1 MLSVWQDVR
10 YAVRQ
15 LRNAPGFTLTVV
27 VTLALSVG
35 VATAVFCVIDAVL
48 LRPLPFVHAEKVV
61 AVEGHSRSGY
71 NQPASWPSFEDYR
84 AQAHEFSALAGY
96 ADYGD
101 MTLETLQGN
110 VVSIEET
117 HSTDNFFDVFGVKPL
132 LGRTFLPGEEQ
143 DGRNQIVV
151 LGYQIWQS
159 QFGGDRE
166 IVGKTIK
173 LNGEAYTVIGVM
185 PEKFRIPLGQHD
197 RVYVPRV
204 FFGTTGAEYRSSR
217 GNHWLMMAGRV
228 RDGVSLDQAQAEM
241 TQIFNNVGRTYA
253 ETDDGRTVRVRLF
266 ADSVL
271 GKDKKPLWVLLGAV
285 LAVLAIG
292 CVNVA
297 GLLLARGV
305 RREREMAMRVAIG
318 AGRVRLV
325 RQVLTEAL
333 VLALLGALAS
343 IVFATGLLRG
353 LRVFLL
359 AALSRGSEVEMN
371 WTVLAAALALAILVS
386 VLAALYPAL
395 RMAGADPNRALKEGG
410 RGGASRGQN
419 RLRAGFIV
427 GQVALTLTLL
437 IVSGILLR
445 TVTAYRHT
453 DLGFD
458 PHHILSTSI
467 NLTPAR
473 YAQRNVLTNFYRPL
487 EARVRQIP
495 GVRAAGI
502 IRLLPID
509 NHGWNSELHIAGQP
523 PYPRGEERLADIRI
537 ASAGYF
543 DAMGIQ
549 LHRGR
554 WLNPATDGP
563 ENKATPLLVNEAFVQ
578 RFIPQGLDPVTQK
591 VDNFQP
597 WSPIVGVTSSVRQY
611 IYDKPMAEADY
622 LTDSIVEKD
631 RISELQSMHLV
642 VRFDGDGKALT
653 PALRAVIHEID
664 PTVPFKEPMR
674 MDAVVDEALSM
685 DRLESWL
692 FGIFAGMAFL
702 LAMVGLYGLI
712 SHEVEQGRR
721 EIGIRMALGALRGRV
736 LAMVLRRVGILLVTG
751 TILGLGLTY
760 ATRKLIGMVIYIDAQ
775 KEAGIVVGIALL
787 LLAAG
792 LLVTLAP
799 GLRAA
804 SVEPNEALRA
814 E

>member
-1 MLSVWQDVR
+1 MQNLWRDVQ

-15 LRNAPGFTLTVV
+15 LRNAPGFAATVV
-27 VTLALSVG
+27 MTLALSVG
-35 VATAVFCVIDAVL
+35 AATAVFCVIDAVL
-48 LRPLPFVHAEKVV
+48 LRPLPFVHPEKVV

-71 NQPASWPSFEDYR
+71 SQPASWPSFEDYR
-84 AQAHEFSALAGY
+84 AQAHGFSALAGY
-96 ADYGD
+96 VNFGD
-101 MTLETLQGN
+101 MTLETPQGS
-110 VVSIEET
+110 VVRVAAT

-132 LGRTFLPGEEQ
+132 LGRTYLPGEEQ
-143 DGRNQIVV
+143 DGRNQVVV

-159 QFGGDRE
+159 QFSGDRD

-173 LNGEAYTVIGVM
+173 LDGEAYTVIGVM
-185 PEKFRIPLGQHD
+185 PASFRVPLGQHD
-197 RVYVPRV
+197 KVYVPRLFV
-204 FFGTTGAEYRSSR
+204 GTLGEMSRTHR

-241 TQIFNNVGRTYA
+241 TQIFSNVGRAYA
-253 ETDDGRTVRVRLF
+253 ESDDGRTARVRLF

-271 GKDKKPLWVLLGAV
+271 GKDQKPLWLLLGAV

-305 RREREMAMRVAIG
+305 RREREMAMRVAMG
-318 AGRVRLV
+318 AGRARLV

-333 VLALLGALAS
+333 VLALLGAVAS
-343 IVFATGLLRG
+343 VVFATGLLHG
-353 LRVFLL
+353 LRAFLV
-359 AALSRGSEVEMN
+359 AALSRGSEVDMN
-371 WTVLAAALALAILVS
+371 WTVLAAALATAALVS

-395 RMAGADPNRALKEGG
+395 RMAGADPNHALKEGG

-419 RLRAGFIV
+419 RLRSGFIV

-445 TVTAYRHT
+445 AVTAYRHA

-458 PHHILSTSI
+458 PRHILSTSI
-467 NLTPAR
+467 NLTPTR
-473 YAQRNVLTNFYRPL
+473 YTQRDMLTNFYQPL

-502 IRLLPID
+502 IQVLPID
-509 NHGWNSELHIAGQP
+509 SYGWNSELHIAGQP
-523 PYPRGEERLADIRI
+523 PYPRGQERLVEMRI
-537 ASAGYF
+537 VSAGYF

-554 WLNPATDGP
+554 WLNPATDGA
-563 ENKATPLLVNEAFVQ
+563 ENKATPMIVNEAFV
-578 RFIPQGLDPVTQK
+578 REFIPQGLDPVTQK
-591 VDNFQP
+591 IDNFQP
-597 WSPIVGVTSSVRQY
+597 WSPIVGVTSSVRQH
-611 IYDKPMAEADY
+611 IYEKPMAEADY
-622 LTDSIVEKD
+622 LADSIDPKERSSD
-631 RISELQSMHLV
+631 LQSMFLV

-653 PALRAVIHEID
+653 PALRDAIHAID
-664 PTVPFKEPMR
+664 PTVPFKEPVR
-674 MDAVVDEALSM
+674 MDAVVDKALSM

-692 FGIFAGMAFL
+692 FGIFAGMALL
-702 LAMVGLYGLI
+702 LALVGLYGLI

-736 LAMVLRRVGILLVTG
+736 LAMILQRVGLLLVAG
-751 TILGLGLTY
+751 TVLGMGLTY
-760 ATRKLIGMVIYIDAQ
+760 VARRLIGIVIYIDAQ
-775 KEAGIVVGIALL
+775 KEAGVVIGIATL
-787 LLAAG
+787 LLAVG
-792 LLVTLAP
+792 FLVTLVP
-799 GLRAA
+799 GVRAA
-804 SVEPNEALRA
+804 SVNPNEALRS